1 MVGVPNSIDP
11 QPHQSTFWKALPG
24 GKPLLYPML
33 VIATLAAIVASQALI
48 SAVCQ
53 QPQEHVCV
61 AEIDWLYTNDA

>member
-1 MVGVPNSIDP
+1 MVSVPDSIDSKP
-11 QPHQSTFWKALPG
+11 QQSTFWKALPG

-53 QPQEHVCV
+53 QP
-61 AEIDWLYTNDA
+61 